1 MSSSAPLWREDRPR
15 RDWPHALMAIIGG
28 SLVVVGSALPWMS
41 LFAGLHAYSGL
52 AGYYG
57 RLILAGGALSILG
70 GATML
75 ARPRDWLRLGIGGV
89 GVALAVFAAW
99 ILVGLSAK
107 VRELGHH
114 PMLLARPGPGV
125 FVVIAG
131 AIALAAVLL
140 PVRRRI

>member
-1 MSSSAPLWREDRPR
+1 MSSSAAVGRGDQSRQN
-15 RDWPHALMAIIGG
+15 WPHALMAIIGG

-57 RLILAGGALSILG
+57 RLILAGGALSVLG
-70 GATML
+70 GAAML
-75 ARPRDWLRLGIGGV
+75 ARPHHWLRLGIGGV
-89 GVALAVFAAW
+89 GLAVFAAW

-114 PMLLARPGPGV
+114 PLLLARPGPGV

-131 AIALAAVLL
+131 ATALAAVLL

>member
-1 MSSSAPLWREDRPR
+1 MSTTAAPVREVQSR
-15 RDWPHALMAIIGG
+15 RDWPHALLAVTGG
-28 SLVVVGSALPWMS
+28 TLVVVGSVLPWMS

-70 GATML
+70 GAAML

-114 PMLLARPGPGV
+114 PLLLARPGPGV